1 MEAKKKESDIYF
13 GIKLSDKERYLRNR
27 KELSDCKQS
36 IVSLQFAE
44 LLEIIGKTRFAQR
57 YFNESCTW
65 FNQKLH
71 YCTVLNKEKYFTAS
85 EINIMANA
93 YRDLTNQLLT
103 YAEELDAA
111 KDYSEIKK

>member
-1 MEAKKKESDIYF
+1 MEAKKKESNIYF

-36 IVSLQFAE
+36 IVSLQFA
-44 LLEIIGKTRFAQR
+44 QR

-71 YCTVLNKEKYFTAS
+71 YSTVLNKEKYFTAS
-85 EINIMANA
+85 
-93 YRDLTNQLLT
+93 
-103 YAEELDAA
+103 
-111 KDYSEIKK
+111 